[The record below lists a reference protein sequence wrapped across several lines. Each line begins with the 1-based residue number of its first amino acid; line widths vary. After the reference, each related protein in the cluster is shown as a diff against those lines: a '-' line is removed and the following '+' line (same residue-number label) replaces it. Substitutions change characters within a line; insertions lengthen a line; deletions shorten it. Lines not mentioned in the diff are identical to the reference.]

1 MKAECTTTISTATR
15 SDAILRRMNTLDQ
28 LKAELEQVNAAI
40 SAAYTGKRYA
50 ITTGG
55 IARELERQPLNVLL
69 DRKRELEAIINR
81 ASGGG
86 ISFGMPV

>member
-1 MKAECTTTISTATR
+1 MDTIQQ
-15 SDAILRRMNTLDQ
+15 MQ
-28 LKAELEQVNAAI
+28 EELEAVKVAI
-40 SAAYTGKRYA
+40 NAAYTGKKYA

-69 DRKRELEAIINR
+69 NRRRELELAISR